1 MGKNEILKL
10 ASWVKLEAY
19 STELGIDIYLINGQE
34 VSVNEYRT
42 VALIL
47 DNIEKE
53 FGQ

>member
-1 MGKNEILKL
+1 MGKSELLKL

-19 STELGIDIYLINGQE
+19 ANDFGENHYFINGEE

-47 DNIEKE
+47 DNIERE
-53 FGQ
+53 FGK